1 MTLDPLLVSYIAGG
15 ISILLFVWIIRLE
28 MKFKK
33 LMSGKSGKSLEETI
47 VSMKDEISELKTF
60 EKESI
65 SYFKNIEMRLQRSI
79 QAVKTI
85 RFNPFK
91 GTGDGG
97 NQSFST
103 SFLNENGNGVVV
115 SSLHSRDR
123 VSIFS
128 KPLDKFKSHFELT
141 EEEKSVIEES
151 KKTLESK

>member
-1 MTLDPLLVSYIAGG
+1 MVLDPLFIAYIAGG
-15 ISILLFVWIIRLE
+15 VSLLLFIWIIRLE
-28 MKFKK
+28 IKLRK
-33 LMSGKSGKSLEETI
+33 LMSGKSGKSLEDTI
-47 VSMKDEISELKTF
+47 ISMNKEIEDLKMF

-65 SYFKNIEMRLQRSI
+65 SYFKNIEMRLHRSI
-79 QAVKTI
+79 QGVKTI

-103 SFLNENGNGVVV
+103 SFINESGDGVVI

-128 KPLDKFKSHFELT
+128 KPLEKFKSNFELT
-141 EEEKSVIEES
+141 DEEKEVIEES
-151 KKTLESK
+151 KKTIGSK

>member
-1 MTLDPLLVSYIAGG
+1 MTLDPLLISYIAGG

-28 MKFKK
+28 IKLKK
-33 LMSGKSGKSLEETI
+33 LMSGKSGKSLEDTI
-47 VSMKDEISELKTF
+47 ISMKDEISQLKTF
-60 EKESI
+60 EKKSV

-128 KPLDKFKSHFELT
+128 KPLEKFKSQFELT
-141 EEEKSVIEES
+141 EEEKEVVEES

>member
-1 MTLDPLLVSYIAGG
+1 MTLDPLLISYIAGG

-28 MKFKK
+28 IKLKK
-33 LMSGKSGKSLEETI
+33 LMSGKSGKSLEDTI
-47 VSMKDEISELKTF
+47 ISMKDEISQLKTF

-128 KPLDKFKSHFELT
+128 KPLEKFKSQFELT
-141 EEEKSVIEES
+141 EEEKEVVEES

>member
-15 ISILLFVWIIRLE
+15 ISILLFVWIVRLE
-28 MKFKK
+28 MKLKK
-33 LMSGKSGKSLEETI
+33 LMSGKSGKSLEDTI
-47 VSMKDEISELKTF
+47 VSMKDEISQLKTF

-65 SYFKNIEMRLQRSI
+65 SYFKNIEMRLQRSV

-128 KPLDKFKSHFELT
+128 KPLEKFKSQFELT
-141 EEEKSVIEES
+141 EEEKEVIEES